1 MNVRVTG
8 TWCLISVLAMGYLCG
23 CAKAPGL
30 NLAPVSGKVTL
41 DGQPLADATVTFIP
55 ESTKDELAPASFG
68 KTDGQGRYQLEV
80 VTNGA
85 RGAIVGRHKVSV
97 TVREDEE
104 IINGADAP
112 VAQQN
117 AKRRIPVKYSR
128 DSILSM
134 DVPKS
139 GTQDAN
145 FDLNSTP

>member
-1 MNVRVTG
+1 
-8 TWCLISVLAMGYLCG
+8 
-23 CAKAPGL
+23 
-30 NLAPVSGKVTL
+30 LAPVSGKVTL
-41 DGQPLADATVTFIP
+41 DGQPLADATVTYIP

-104 IINGADAP
+104 IINGADAS

-145 FDLNSTP
+145 FDLNSAP